1 MEELELI
8 EKEIIELLES
18 KNYRQL
24 KVLIEDVAAADI
36 AIIFENMKRE
46 VLPLLFR
53 ILSKELAAE
62 VFVDLEADTKE
73 LLIEGFSDFELKEVL
88 DELYLD
94 DTVDIIEEMPANVVK
109 RILKH
114 SDSEA
119 RENINNILKYP
130 KDSAGSIM
138 TIEFVDLKKNM
149 TVEDSFTRIRRTGL
163 DKETIYTCYVTDENR
178 VLLGLVSVKD
188 LLLADNDRIIGDI
201 METNVIYVNTLDDRE
216 EAANSFSKYDFLALP
231 VVDNEKRLVG
241 IITVD
246 DAIDVLQEENTEDIE
261 KMAAIVPSDKPY
273 AQTGVFEIVKK
284 RIPWLLLLMISATVT
299 GKIISSYESAL
310 ESCVILTAFMPMIM
324 GTGGNSGGQTSATI
338 IRSMSLNDI
347 DMKDIFKVLWKEGRV
362 SLCCGAVLAIANFL
376 KMMLVDSN
384 SIRVSGQ
391 DPVLI
396 SVIVSLTLVVTIIF
410 AKIIGAVLPLLAKK
424 IKLDPAVVAGPFITT
439 LVDAISVFV
448 FFNIATQIL
457 KI

>member
-1 MEELELI
+1 
-8 EKEIIELLES
+8 
-18 KNYRQL
+18 
-24 KVLIEDVAAADI
+24 
-36 AIIFENMKRE
+36 
-46 VLPLLFR
+46 
-53 ILSKELAAE
+53 
-62 VFVDLEADTKE
+62 
-73 LLIEGFSDFELKEVL
+73 
-88 DELYLD
+88 
-94 DTVDIIEEMPANVVK
+94 
-109 RILKH
+109 
-114 SDSEA
+114 
-119 RENINNILKYP
+119 
-130 KDSAGSIM
+130 
-138 TIEFVDLKKNM
+138 
-149 TVEDSFTRIRRTGL
+149 
-163 DKETIYTCYVTDENR
+163 
-178 VLLGLVSVKD
+178 
-188 LLLADNDRIIGDI
+188 

-362 SLCCGAVLAIANFL
+362 SFCCGIVLAIANFA
-376 KMMLVDSN
+376 KMMLVDAN

-396 SVIVSLTLVVTIIF
+396 SVIVSLTLIVTIIF
-410 AKIIGAVLPLLAKK
+410 AKIIGAVLPLFAKK

-457 KI
+457 NI